1 MSILTSTHV
10 GKTKYIPKYTVFF
23 QNFDDFMEKVLWNI
37 AYHGPGYYKYMYSFD
52 IKNTKTGAVS
62 NDVFTIDTEL
72 TKAHIDALC
81 MYVYNVS
88 ENDKNPFVIKIKN
101 EIQNIIISTLKKYF
115 QSHND
120 LPCDCIV
127 KDSVR
132 LWLSETSEKYDRAI
146 QSNYLVLI

>member
-1 MSILTSTHV
+1 MSILTSTQV
-10 GKTKYIPKYTVFF
+10 GKTKYTIFF
-23 QNFDDFMEKVLWNI
+23 QNFDDFIEKILCNI
-37 AYHGPGYYKYMYSFD
+37 VYHGPGYYKNMYIFD
-52 IKNTKTGAVS
+52 IKNTKTGSIS
-62 NDVFTIDTEL
+62 NDAFIMDIPKL
-72 TKAHIDALC
+72 TKAHIDALFL
-81 MYVYNVS
+81 YIYKLG
-88 ENDKNPFVIKIKN
+88 ENDKNPFVIEIKN

-132 LWLSETSEKYDRAI
+132 LWPTEKSEKYERAI

>member
-1 MSILTSTHV
+1 MSILKSTQV
-10 GKTKYIPKYTVFF
+10 GKTKYTVFF
-23 QNFDDFMEKVLWNI
+23 QNYEDFMEKVLLNI
-37 AYHGPGYYKYMYSFD
+37 VYHGPGYYKYMYNFD
-52 IKNTKTGAVS
+52 IKNTKTSTIS
-62 NDVFTIDTEL
+62 NDAFIMDIPKL
-72 TKAHIDALC
+72 TKAHIDALFL
-81 MYVYNVS
+81 YVYKLG
-88 ENDKNPFVIKIKN
+88 ENDKNPFVIEIKN

-132 LWLSETSEKYDRAI
+132 LWPTEKSEKYERAI

>member
-1 MSILTSTHV
+1 MSILTSTQV
-10 GKTKYIPKYTVFF
+10 GKTKYTVFF
-23 QNFDDFMEKVLWNI
+23 QNYDDFMEKVLLNI
-37 AYHGPGYYKYMYSFD
+37 TYHGPGYYKYMYNFD
-52 IKNTKTGAVS
+52 IKNTKTGTIS
-62 NDVFTIDTEL
+62 NDAFIMNIPKL
-72 TKAHIDALC
+72 TKAHIDALFL
-81 MYVYNVS
+81 YVYKLG
-88 ENDKNPFVIKIKN
+88 ENDKNPFVIEIKN

-132 LWLSETSEKYDRAI
+132 LWPTEKSEKYERAI

>member
-10 GKTKYIPKYTVFF
+10 GKTKYTVFF
-23 QNFDDFMEKVLWNI
+23 QDFDYFIEKILWNI
-37 AYHGPGYYKYMYSFD
+37 AYHGQDGYYKHLYNFD
-52 IKNTKTGAVS
+52 IKNTKTSTIS
-62 NDVFTIDTEL
+62 NDAFIMDIPKL
-72 TKAHIDALC
+72 TKAHIDALFL
-81 MYVYNVS
+81 YVYKLG
-88 ENDKNPFVIKIKN
+88 ENDKNPFVIEIKN

-132 LWLSETSEKYDRAI
+132 LWPTEKSEKYERAI

>member
-1 MSILTSTHV
+1 
-10 GKTKYIPKYTVFF
+10 
-23 QNFDDFMEKVLWNI
+23 
-37 AYHGPGYYKYMYSFD
+37 MYNFD
-52 IKNTKTGAVS
+52 IKNTKTGTIS

-72 TKAHIDALC
+72 TKAHIDALV
-81 MYVYNVS
+81 MYVYNVGK
-88 ENDKNPFVIKIKN
+88 NDKNPFVIEIKN
-101 EIQNIIISTLKKYF
+101 EIQNIIIRTLKKYF

>member
-1 MSILTSTHV
+1 MREKLVSNLSYRKSIINQTSAELYCNYCKTFICSLDNLKRYNNDKRYILSLS
-10 GKTKYIPKYTVFF
+10 GKINEVDR
-23 QNFDDFMEKVLWNI
+23 NDEKVQ
-37 AYHGPGYYKYMYSFD
+37 
-52 IKNTKTGAVS
+52 
-62 NDVFTIDTEL
+62 
-72 TKAHIDALC
+72 
-81 MYVYNVS
+81 
-88 ENDKNPFVIKIKN
+88 KNPFVIEIKN

-132 LWLSETSEKYDRAI
+132 LWPTEKSEKYERAI

>member
-1 MSILTSTHV
+1 MSILTSTQV
-10 GKTKYIPKYTVFF
+10 GKTKYTVFF
-23 QNFDDFMEKVLWNI
+23 QNYEDFMEKVLLNI
-37 AYHGPGYYKYMYSFD
+37 VYHGPGYYKYMYNFD
-52 IKNTKTGAVS
+52 IKNTKTGAIS
-62 NDVFTIDTEL
+62 NDAFIMDIPKL
-72 TKAHIDALC
+72 TKAHIDALFL
-81 MYVYNVS
+81 YVYKLG
-88 ENDKNPFVIKIKN
+88 ENDKNPFVIEIKN

-132 LWLSETSEKYDRAI
+132 LWPTEKSEKYERAI